1 MEGILELISMG
12 FQFAWNHM
20 FAINLL
26 LAIIIVFFE
35 RRDPKTIW
43 TWLLVLYFLPVL
55 GFLLYLVFGQ
65 DMRRSKMFKNKE
77 LEDAVL
83 AAVHKQE
90 QKVKAKEIFS
100 SDTRGMSR
108 YSDLVM
114 YNLLASKS
122 VYTDDNEVEVYTD
135 GKEYFSQLYEEIKQ
149 AKEFIHIQ
157 S

>member
-1 MEGILELISMG
+1 MEVILELISMG

-20 FAINLL
+20 FVINML

-55 GFLLYLVFGQ
+55 GFLIYLLFGQ
-65 DMRRSKMFKNKE
+65 DMRRSKRFMNMV

-90 QKVKAKEIFS
+90 QKVKAKEIFCA
-100 SDTRGMSR
+100 DTRGMAR
-108 YSDLVM
+108 
-114 YNLLASKS
+114 
-122 VYTDDNEVEVYTD
+122 
-135 GKEYFSQLYEEIKQ
+135 
-149 AKEFIHIQ
+149 
-157 S
+157 